1 MITKTGVKILEGI
14 AKSSSCL
21 KSEKCSAN
29 AESCRTAGTF
39 RKDAHCTIANGW
51 TLKNR
56 NQEWKGHHLSE
67 VFTYWRWY
75 SVILCYCSRR
85 RQPIASEKV
94 SKTLVFQILKN
105 EGLVLTSENSSK
117 QLIFTLLGGSEGVDL
132 ILSADGRRLLA
143 SLSQVP
149 QIRLSSSAWG
159 NHTENCQKELWGFVD
174 YDERDQVRTFTL
186 P

>member
-1 MITKTGVKILEGI
+1 MI
-14 AKSSSCL
+14 S
-21 KSEKCSAN
+21 
-29 AESCRTAGTF
+29 
-39 RKDAHCTIANGW
+39 
-51 TLKNR
+51 
-56 NQEWKGHHLSE
+56 
-67 VFTYWRWY
+67 
-75 SVILCYCSRR
+75 YCSRR

-94 SKTLVFQILKN
+94 SKALFFQILKN

-159 NHTENCQKELWGFVD
+159 NHTENCQKEL
-174 YDERDQVRTFTL
+174 
-186 P
+186 